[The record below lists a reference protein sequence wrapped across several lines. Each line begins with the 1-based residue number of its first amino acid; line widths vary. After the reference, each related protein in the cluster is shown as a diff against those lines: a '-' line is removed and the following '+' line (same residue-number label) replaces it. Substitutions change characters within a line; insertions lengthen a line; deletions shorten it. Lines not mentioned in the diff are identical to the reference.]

1 MAPRP
6 GARKALRPEMTVRQV
21 AADLPG
27 AEGVFRAHG
36 EQDAPPARFGHLE
49 PLTNFARRRGIA
61 LRPLLAEL
69 AAATGAPIEWDG
81 RSCERVHHAFLL
93 SALALT
99 LTFGAGWGAWL
110 LWQIG
115 RQGGFQG
122 APAAHVIAHGEAQL
136 WGFIALFVMGVAFRT
151 VLRDAIRGRRG
162 VWVCRGLL
170 TLTLAGVAGSLLW
183 SLFPDR
189 FASLGVASALMFG
202 LMAGGLWSLQIAL
215 LRTKWRTTW
224 ARAVLCSGGWLCAWA
239 LLTVWLR
246 AGAGAGGP
254 GSYSDAQ
261 RMLLITLAVFGFAM
275 NAIYGFGQMLLPGL
289 LRVGSTRDWAVELGH
304 WLHNAGT
311 VIACLA
317 TGVAAS
323 GQVMALASGLL
334 VGGAVMFGVGHR
346 GFVGRRRTTHRA
358 EQGHAP
364 LDLYPPLAFGWLIV
378 ALLLLIGGSVYA
390 SRTASPLPQAYLGA
404 VRHALTVGFMTTLVL
419 GVGQRMIPVLDH
431 TVLAMPQLTV
441 PILALIGSGNLV
453 RVSSEL
459 ATLVTPAA
467 YGIMPISA
475 VMEWLA
481 LLLFTLCMSA
491 TMWHRDPLLRRGRVT
506 KRSSLAVLLAEHPWI
521 EERLRPTGT
530 RYLQRARSVPA
541 ELTIGSYATS
551 EGFDAT
557 ELVTRLNT
565 WLREGRPT
573 CCVEAAA
580 TAPPQPPAL
589 QRGRP

>member
-1 MAPRP
+1 MVPRP
-6 GARKALRPEMTVRQV
+6 YVRKAIRPEMTVRQV
-21 AADLPG
+21 AADIPG
-27 AEGVFRAHG
+27 AEAVFRAYG
-36 EQDAPPARFGHLE
+36 ERDAPPARFGHLE
-49 PLTNFARRRGIA
+49 PLTHFARRRGVA
-61 LRPLLAEL
+61 MGQLLAEL
-69 AAATGAPIEWDG
+69 VAATGAPVELDG
-81 RSCERVHHAFLL
+81 RFCERVHHPFLVL
-93 SALALT
+93 ALVLT
-99 LTFGAGWGAWL
+99 LTVGAGWGAWL

-115 RQGGFQG
+115 LQGDFLS
-122 APAAHVIAHGEAQL
+122 APPAHVIAHGEAQL
-136 WGFIALFVMGVAFRT
+136 WGFIVLFVTGVSFRT
-151 VLRDAIRGRRG
+151 VLRDAVRGPRG
-162 VWVCRGLL
+162 VWICRGLL
-170 TLTLAGVAGSLLW
+170 ACALGGIAGSLLW
-183 SLFPDR
+183 SLVPDR
-189 FASLGVASALMFG
+189 CPSLGTASAAL
-202 LMAGGLWSLQIAL
+202 LCLLAGGLWSLHLTL
-215 LRTKWRTTW
+215 LRTKWRATW
-224 ARAVLCSGGWLCAWA
+224 ARAVLCSGFWLTAWA
-239 LLTVWLR
+239 VLTLWLR
-246 AGAGAGGP
+246 FGAGAGGP
-254 GSYSDAQ
+254 GSYRDAQ
-261 RMLLITLAVFGFAM
+261 RMLLIELAVFGFAM
-275 NAIYGFGQMLLPGL
+275 NSIYGFGQMLLPGL

-311 VIACLA
+311 LIACLA

-541 ELTIGSYATS
+541 ELTIGSYAT
-551 EGFDAT
+551 
-557 ELVTRLNT
+557 
-565 WLREGRPT
+565 
-573 CCVEAAA
+573 
-580 TAPPQPPAL
+580 
-589 QRGRP
+589 